1 MFKSL
6 MAILLVL
13 SIPAFGQNPL
23 DNLGLTS
30 GTPAAAAYSLRK
42 LSTSYTGNAIQV
54 RRSSDTITQN
64 IGFTASGDLD
74 TTALKAFV
82 GVGNNGFVTTWYD
95 QSGNGRNAAQ
105 TTATLQPRIVSN
117 GALITENGRP
127 YIDFTGNKGLVIS
140 NYNAL
145 LAFTAAVL
153 KSDTSV
159 FSGFHT
165 IFDGTDFGVNERDG
179 GIVESNQTYFHD
191 NVYPTAVWK
200 NGTALANPF
209 NLAPITTPF
218 QLSIQ
223 NTGGLVSIGNIGNY
237 DNGSLGGAA
246 KQSETIVFSSVP
258 STTNRQTLERNQR
271 QFYGISASSTNGTA
285 EVSSYTCPGTPAGTM
300 VAGMP
305 VSGVSQ
311 TITANVTT
319 TGTYNISAT
328 ANGVTF
334 AASGTFSD
342 TGSQTITLTATGT
355 PTDGGTHSFALNTAP
370 TCSFTRS
377 TNEGSSRGT
386 AVVSG
391 YNCTTAS
398 AGTMSAGALVSGVSQ
413 TITAT
418 VTKEGT
424 YNISATAN
432 GVTFAGSGVFTVTGS
447 QNITLTA
454 AGTPTDGGTHS
465 FALNTAPTCSF
476 SRFTDIIPSTTSAA
490 YSLRKLRTAYSGAA
504 INVRSS
510 GGATQDIGFTA
521 AGDLDTIALKT
532 FVGSGNGFVTTWYD
546 QSGNG
551 RNATQTTA
559 ANQPRIVMLVCLIL
573 PTANPLSDLTGQI
586 RFSVVYPFHFLSLP
600 WHLC

>member
-42 LSTSYTGNAIQV
+42 LSTAYTGSAIRV
-54 RRSSDTITQN
+54 RRSSDN
-64 IGFTASGDLD
+64 AEADIGFATAAQTRTNLATIPINIDGGSTAPGVTMTVTGTGTEFGQPYVEVRWQGTATIDFFLQWTHSPYGNFNSAVHAPIVPGLNYTVSFGYRLVAGTAPGGTWVRRGLIWDANGSHPGTGHPSEATPSPSSILQRHAVIFTAPAGSSYAQPNLYVLVTSGQVVDFTMRFYAANVEQAIGNARPLLQRNVTETVAAIGELD
-74 TTALKAFV
+74 AEALLSFV
-82 GVGNNGFVTTWYD
+82 GTGNGFVTTWYD

-258 STTNRQTLERNQR
+258 STTNRQTLERNQG
-271 QFYGISASSTNGTA
+271 QFYGI
-285 EVSSYTCPGTPAGTM
+285 
-300 VAGMP
+300 
-305 VSGVSQ
+305 
-311 TITANVTT
+311 TI
-319 TGTYNISAT
+319 I
-328 ANGVTF
+328 
-334 AASGTFSD
+334 
-342 TGSQTITLTATGT
+342 
-355 PTDGGTHSFALNTAP
+355 
-370 TCSFTRS
+370 
-377 TNEGSSRGT
+377 
-386 AVVSG
+386 
-391 YNCTTAS
+391 
-398 AGTMSAGALVSGVSQ
+398 
-413 TITAT
+413 
-418 VTKEGT
+418 
-424 YNISATAN
+424 
-432 GVTFAGSGVFTVTGS
+432 
-447 QNITLTA
+447 
-454 AGTPTDGGTHS
+454 
-465 FALNTAPTCSF
+465 
-476 SRFTDIIPSTTSAA
+476 
-490 YSLRKLRTAYSGAA
+490 
-504 INVRSS
+504 
-510 GGATQDIGFTA
+510 
-521 AGDLDTIALKT
+521 
-532 FVGSGNGFVTTWYD
+532 
-546 QSGNG
+546 
-551 RNATQTTA
+551 
-559 ANQPRIVMLVCLIL
+559 
-573 PTANPLSDLTGQI
+573 
-586 RFSVVYPFHFLSLP
+586 
-600 WHLC
+600 